1 MEPGRLLLYAII
13 FGVVVIVIAVGQLIN
28 KRKGEHHREVA
39 KKGPRIDRYED
50 PSKAVKPDDII
61 ATKDDSKRKVLL
73 WWDRSG
79 VSEGVCGV
87 CNCRV
92 EKPDGYLIPL
102 KVVVEST
109 THLDIAIK
117 PIMEF
122 GMPRDQAVAQIKEQ
136 ILADQTPWLVCE
148 NCIDMFFKR

>member
-1 MEPGRLLLYAII
+1 MESNRLLLYAII

-28 KRKGEHHREVA
+28 KRRAKHHREVV

-61 ATKDDSKRKVLL
+61 TTKHDSKRKVLL

-92 EKPDGYLIPL
+92 EKPNGYLIPL
-102 KVVVEST
+102 KIVVEST
-109 THLDIAIK
+109 PYLDIAIK

-122 GMPRDQAVAQIKEQ
+122 GMPRDQAVAQIREE
-136 ILADQTPWLVCE
+136 IIADQTPWLVCE
-148 NCIDMFFKR
+148 DCIDMFFKR

>member
-1 MEPGRLLLYAII
+1 MEPNRLLLYAII
-13 FGVVVIVIAVGQLIN
+13 FAAVVIVIAVGQFIN
-28 KRKGEHHREVA
+28 KRKVEHYREMV

-102 KVVVEST
+102 QKVVGST
-109 THLDIAIK
+109 PYLDIAIK

-122 GMPRDQAVAQIKEQ
+122 GMPRDQAVSQIKEQ
-136 ILADQTPWLVCE
+136 IIADQTPWLVCE
-148 NCIDMFFKR
+148 DCIDMFFGK

>member
-1 MEPGRLLLYAII
+1 MEPNRLLLYAII
-13 FGVVVIVIAVGQLIN
+13 LGVVVIVIAVGQFIN
-28 KRKGEHHREVA
+28 TRKAKHHREVM

-61 ATKDDSKRKVLL
+61 TNKNDSKRKVLL

-87 CNCRV
+87 CNCPV
-92 EKPDGYLIPL
+92 DKPNGYLIPL
-102 KVVVEST
+102 KRVVEST
-109 THLDIAIK
+109 QYLDIAIK

-136 ILADQTPWLVCE
+136 ILGDQTPWLVCE
-148 NCIDMFFKR
+148 DCIDMFFRK